1 MIGAVSLAEAV
12 TSFATPRMRPHS
24 FCEIHMKK
32 RNPLGGRE
40 ALPFNG
46 TMDTQPPPN
55 APAPPPSVAALRSRR
70 SYRIIWGVGIGSL
83 LLFLVVAWI
92 IPNVIRSQRGSAEN
106 ISVNNAREIHK
117 ALFEFHVE
125 YGSYPNPHTIPSVIA
140 RTGTTLPLG
149 TKSSNDYFRQLIA
162 MGADERMFYSA
173 STKFRP
179 SDRRVHGGEALKEGE
194 GGFAYIVG
202 LTEDDNPSLPLVIGP
217 VVPGKKRFDPKPFGK
232 RIVALRIDGSATCL
246 RLREDGKIALGG
258 GSVLD
263 PAFPMWEGKPI
274 TIAWPE

>member
-1 MIGAVSLAEAV
+1 MQPE
-12 TSFATPRMRPHS
+12 
-24 FCEIHMKK
+24 
-32 RNPLGGRE
+32 
-40 ALPFNG
+40 
-46 TMDTQPPPN
+46 QPPPN
-55 APAPPPSVAALRSRR
+55 APAPPPSEAALKSRR
-70 SYRIIWGVGIGSL
+70 RYHIIWGVGIASL
-83 LLFLVVAWI
+83 LLFFVVGLLSPI
-92 IPNVIRSQRGSAEN
+92 VLRSRKGSAEN

-173 STKFRP
+173 SKKFRP
-179 SDRRVHGGEALKEGE
+179 SDRRVHGGEALKKGE

-202 LTEDDNPSLPLVIGP
+202 LSEYDNSSLPLVIGP
-217 VVPGKKRFDPKPFGK
+217 VAPGKKRFDPKPFGK

-246 RLREDGKIALGG
+246 TLRKDGKIALGG
-258 GSVLD
+258 GKFLD
-263 PAFPMWEGKPI
+263 PAFPMWDGKPI
-274 TIAWPE
+274 TIVWPE